1 MGHGPAV
8 KLGKDN
14 AAAYKSKIGISMFF
28 VYTLTYFGFVV
39 INAVNPALMEKVY
52 FGQTL
57 AVLYGFFL
65 IVASNNTLSSNDA
78 CGNSFDAFQD
88 EWSIDNVF
96 VDNVFCVTSGL

>member
-1 MGHGPAV
+1 MAHGPAV

-14 AAAYKSKIGISMFF
+14 AASYKTRLGISMFI

-39 INAVNPALMEKVY
+39 INAAKPELMQNIY

-65 IVASNNTLSSNDA
+65 IL
-78 CGNSFDAFQD
+78 FAFVLA
-88 EWSIDNVF
+88 IIYNH
-96 VDNVFCVTSGL
+96 FCTAAEKRLN

>member
-14 AAAYKSKIGISMFF
+14 AAAYKTKLGISMFI
-28 VYTLTYFGFVV
+28 VYTLTYFSFVV
-39 INAVNPALMEKVY
+39 INAVNPAMMQKVY

-65 IVASNNTLSSNDA
+65 ILL
-78 CGNSFDAFQD
+78 AFVMA
-88 EWSIDNVF
+88 IIYNH
-96 VDNVFCVTSGL
+96 FCTAAEKRLN

>member
-14 AAAYKSKIGISMFF
+14 AAGYKTRLGITMFI
-28 VYTLTYFGFVV
+28 VYTLTYSGFVV
-39 INAVNPALMEKVY
+39 INAANPALMEKVY

-65 IVASNNTLSSNDA
+65 II
-78 CGNSFDAFQD
+78 FAFVLA
-88 EWSIDNVF
+88 IIYNR
-96 VDNVFCVTSGL
+96 FCTAAEARLN

>member
-14 AAAYKSKIGISMFF
+14 AAGYKTRLGITMFI

-39 INAVNPALMEKVY
+39 INAVNPALMGQVY

-65 IVASNNTLSSNDA
+65 II
-78 CGNSFDAFQD
+78 FAFVLA
-88 EWSIDNVF
+88 IIYNR
-96 VDNVFCVTSGL
+96 FCTAAEARLN

>member
-14 AAAYKSKIGISMFF
+14 AASYKTKLGIMMFL

-39 INAVNPALMEKVY
+39 INATSPALMEKVY

-65 IVASNNTLSSNDA
+65 II
-78 CGNSFDAFQD
+78 FAFVLAIIYNQ
-88 EWSIDNVF
+88 
-96 VDNVFCVTSGL
+96 FCTAAEKRLN